1 MRLGYSFLAVKVQN
15 SKHEIR
21 NPKWFDQLTI
31 LSIAEGQFQNS
42 NFPIICNILAL

>member
-1 MRLGYSFLAVKVQN
+1 MIN

-31 LSIAEGQFQNS
+31 LSAVEGQFQNS
-42 NFPIICNILAL
+42 NFLKMGLEF